1 MDDWKRAFELA
12 KTIVND
18 HVNDIPKEI
27 KDKNKLINGVEVNH
41 KKIISILLLILEC
54 VEKEFINRI
63 EVSDNKKS
71 IFLYYIV
78 KEIFDRK
85 REKIGRLVS
94 IIVL

>member
-12 KTIVND
+12 KKIIND

-41 KKIISILLLILEC
+41 KKIISILLLILGC

-63 EVSDNKKS
+63 EISDNKKS
-71 IFLYYIV
+71 IFFIL
-78 KEIFDRK
+78 F
-85 REKIGRLVS
+85 S
-94 IIVL
+94 

>member
-12 KTIVND
+12 KEIVND

-71 IFLYYIV
+71 IFLYYLV

>member
-12 KTIVND
+12 KKIVND
-18 HVNDIPKEI
+18 HVNNIPKEI

-71 IFLYYIV
+71 IFLYYLV